1 MAEPISIEQDYG
13 RFVPPV
19 VDKAVKEAHDQADL
33 DFDDVVETEDGG
45 AVVTIDEP
53 ESRETE
59 FYENLAEYIP
69 ETVLQEMATD
79 LIEIIEKD
87 KEARKKRDEQ
97 YEEGIRRTGMGKDAP
112 GGADFSG
119 ASKVVHPIM
128 AEGCV
133 DFASRAIKE
142 LFPPSGPVRTK
153 IVGKSTREKLE
164 RADRKR
170 EYMNWQL
177 TSQIRNYRSEL
188 EQLLTQL
195 PLGGGQYLKFW
206 HDDRLNRPDCEF
218 VPIDQIYL
226 PYACTNF
233 YSSPRVT
240 HAQDLTRFE
249 FEKRVRTGLYRDIA
263 NITPPSMMPDE
274 TKSQTATDKVEGKES
289 GAYNEDGLRRVY
301 EIYITTDLA
310 DDEITG
316 GDVAPYIIT
325 VDEDQNTVLSIYRN
339 WEEEDI
345 TFEKLDWLVEWSF
358 IPWRGAYPIGLPQLI
373 GGLSAALT
381 GALRALLDTAHINN
395 SPSLLK
401 LKGTG
406 RGMNGQSRQVDPTE
420 VSEID
425 GPAGVDDV
433 RKIVMAMPFNPPSP
447 VLFQLLD
454 WLTNQ
459 AKGVVATAGEKI
471 ADATNSMP
479 VGTALALIEQGS
491 ITYSAIHAR
500 LHHAQAKAL
509 EIIARLNRDYLDEE
523 QVIEDLGE
531 LVIRRADFE
540 GALDIIPVSDPNIFS
555 EAQRYAQVQ
564 AILQLETVSPPDM
577 FNKYAVRRRAL
588 SLMHVDD
595 IDEILPPPPTP
606 TEINA
611 VAENVAI
618 TYGQPLAAFPAQDH
632 LAHIETHLRFI
643 TDPNSGGNP
652 MFSALAAPMMEHV
665 KQHII
670 MYYAE
675 AVGNAMKVGN
685 RDMNAEPTGNAIR
698 DQDNAIALASAMAS
712 EALGEL
718 FANFAPMFE
727 QVVKTIQEQQKNQQ
741 DDIQDPAAKA
751 MLRAAL
757 AETERK
763 RESDA
768 NKLKAESTEGQAK
781 LALETNK
788 QQMEAKIKLD
798 KQARDT
804 EEKSVAAQ
812 QKMQEL
818 RLKVADATN
827 KAANAQA
834 MLDLKAQEQQIQ
846 MQLDMLEVER
856 QRNELEVRMWEFEQ
870 EMLLKNRQL
879 AVQATQKKEQPSNN

>member
-1 MAEPISIEQDYG
+1 MAEPISIEQEYG

-19 VDKAVKEAHDQADL
+19 VDDAVKKVHEEAEL
-33 DFDDVVETEDGG
+33 EFDSVTETDDGG
-45 AVVTIDEP
+45 AIVDIEDAPERDED
-53 ESRETE
+53 
-59 FYENLAEYIP
+59 FYENLAEWMPASELSEI
-69 ETVLQEMATD
+69 ATD
-79 LIEIIEKD
+79 LLELIEKD
-87 KEARKKRDEQ
+87 KKAREKRDEQ

-112 GGADFSG
+112 GGADFTG

-153 IVGKSTREKLE
+153 IVGKNTREKLE

-177 TSQIRNYRSEL
+177 TSQIKNYRSEL

-206 HDDRLNRPDCEF
+206 YDERLNRPDCEF
-218 VPIDQIYL
+218 VPIDSIYL
-226 PYACTNF
+226 PFACTNF

-240 HAQDLTRFE
+240 HAQDITRFE
-249 FEKRVRTGLYRDIA
+249 FEKRVRTGLYRDISA
-263 NITPPSMMPDE
+263 PSPAMIPE
-274 TKSQTATDKVEGKES
+274 QTKSQTATDKVEGKEAD
-289 GAYNEDGLRRVY
+289 AYNEDGLRRVY
-301 EIYITTDLA
+301 EVYITRDLKS
-310 DDEITG
+310 DDITG

-325 VDEDQNTVLSIYRN
+325 IDENENTVLSIYRN
-339 WEEEDI
+339 WEKDDI
-345 TFEKLDWLVEWSF
+345 TFEKLDWLVEFSF

-406 RGMNGQSRQVDPTE
+406 RGMNGQTRQVDPTE
-420 VSEID
+420 VSEIE

-433 RKIVMAMPFNPPSP
+433 RKIIMAMPFNPPSP

-509 EIIARLNRDYLDEE
+509 EIICRLNRDYLDES

-531 LVIRRADFE
+531 LVIKRTDFE

-577 FNKYAVRRRAL
+577 FSKYAVRRRAL

-595 IDEILPPPPTP
+595 IDEILPPPPAP

-632 LAHIETHLRFI
+632 LAHIETHLRFMS
-643 TDPNSGGNP
+643 DPSTGANP
-652 MFSALAAPMMEHV
+652 MFAGLLAPLMEHV

-670 MYYAE
+670 LFYSE
-675 AVGNAMKVGN
+675 AVENALKMGGETE
-685 RDMNAEPTGNAIR
+685 RDVRE
-698 DQDNAIALASAMAS
+698 QDNAIAVAAALATDTMT
-712 EALGEL
+712 EL
-718 FANFAPMFE
+718 FKEFAQPFNAIM
-727 QVVKTIQEQQKNQQ
+727 QKIQEQQKSQQ

-763 RESDA
+763 TKADTAKQQLDA
-768 NKLKAESTEGQAK
+768 QELQSKTQLDNQKQQLDAKLKMDKQERDTQAK
-781 LALETNK
+781 IADLE
-788 QQMEAKIKLD
+788 
-798 KQARDT
+798 
-804 EEKSVAAQ
+804 

-818 RLKVADATN
+818 RLKAAEATN
-827 KAANAQA
+827 NAAAAEQQLA
-834 MLDLKAQEQQIQ
+834 LKEEQQDLQHQLDLLA
-846 MQLDMLEVER
+846 VER
-856 QRNELEVRMWEFEQ
+856 EQNELNQRIWEFEQ
-870 EMLLKNRQL
+870 TQALEKQRLVLQYQQLKQ
-879 AVQATQKKEQPSNN
+879 QSSNNSE